1 MTGFNSSKDITY
13 NLSTSDLNEIVKMF
27 LALNSCPSLLE
38 KLYWKAI
45 YGPKSRISM
54 LASNI
59 VKNVKD
65 DLKENAMRIFAK
77 MSSVLSFQYV
87 SYHEDGNK
95 NKNDKSKIKLSRKIV
110 EVKGEN

>member
-45 YGPKSRISM
+45 YGPKSRISIVV
-54 LASNI
+54 SKIYSTNNI
-59 VKNVKD
+59 TMTK
-65 DLKENAMRIFAK
+65 RHWTW
-77 MSSVLSFQYV
+77 SS
-87 SYHEDGNK
+87 GNK
-95 NKNDKSKIKLSRKIV
+95 
-110 EVKGEN
+110 E